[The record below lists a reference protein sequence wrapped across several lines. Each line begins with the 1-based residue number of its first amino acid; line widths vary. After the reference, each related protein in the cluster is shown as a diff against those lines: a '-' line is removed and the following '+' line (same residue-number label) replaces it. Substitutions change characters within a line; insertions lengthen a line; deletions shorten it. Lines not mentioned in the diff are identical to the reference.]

1 MNKTESKSAKSSL
14 SNRGSKT
21 QNHKVPKTPIQG
33 YWVSAH
39 GHTEEEPHLGTQD
52 FSSEEVSGFQKRG
65 RFLKNE
71 EWRKSAARNSDGEGK
86 AHIINHLLQAG
97 NFILTEELMLLNCG
111 VGEDP

>member
-1 MNKTESKSAKSSL
+1 MGQFPLGLTGWISLLSKGPDLECAL
-14 SNRGSKT
+14 STSFCGLCC
-21 QNHKVPKTPIQG
+21 VFP
-33 YWVSAH
+33 YF
-39 GHTEEEPHLGTQD
+39 
-52 FSSEEVSGFQKRG
+52 FSEYCFQKRG